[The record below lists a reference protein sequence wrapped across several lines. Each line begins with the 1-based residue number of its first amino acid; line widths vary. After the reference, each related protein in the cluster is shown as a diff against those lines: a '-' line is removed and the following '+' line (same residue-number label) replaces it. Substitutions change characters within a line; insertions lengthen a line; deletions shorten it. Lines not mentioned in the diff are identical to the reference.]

1 LQLLINYFSTISI
14 DAYLDI
20 EERLVLRHL

>member
-1 LQLLINYFSTISI
+1 LLINYFSTISI